1 MITIT
6 FTGDILA
13 YHNLIAKSRRKGKYD
28 FSNVFSCVKS
38 LFSRSSYVVG
48 NLESPIA
55 GKKYGY
61 TQMDMLFNAPLEF
74 AVAAKNAGFNMVTTA
89 NNHCTD
95 KGMVGV
101 DETLKNLSKIGLDH
115 TGISLK
121 VNDKNYI
128 VKLIDGV
135 KIAFISYTYGTNPN
149 VNGYDLSEEDK
160 LRINLTREQEKAY
173 KRVWYKQLLVDFIY
187 SLPKNMQDRIHPLY
201 PNHPYQDNVSES
213 AISNPANKRYI
224 DRMKATICAAKTE
237 ADIVIFCLH
246 SGGQFNNELGSYTKY
261 LLNEI
266 KSCGVDA
273 IICNH
278 PHCVLGSE
286 LVDGCFVAYSLGNFS
301 FTPGE
306 GYFID
311 GVLGEYG
318 IVLHLD
324 IDKKIKRVRYSI
336 IKNVRTEDGRE
347 QVLPVAVLQNM
358 LKTESEKTRLL
369 EDCKSVVKRFTN
381 GKSTITEIT
390 DSYLLYELN
399 NNR

>member
-74 AVAAKNAGFNMVTTA
+74 AVAAKNAGFNMMTTA

-160 LRINLTREQEKAY
+160 LRINITREQEKAY

-201 PNHPYQDNVSES
+201 PNHPYLDNVSES

-224 DRMKATICAAKTE
+224 DRMKATICAAKAE

-266 KSCGVDA
+266 ISVPLKS
-273 IICNH
+273 
-278 PHCVLGSE
+278 
-286 LVDGCFVAYSLGNFS
+286 
-301 FTPGE
+301 
-306 GYFID
+306 
-311 GVLGEYG
+311 
-318 IVLHLD
+318 
-324 IDKKIKRVRYSI
+324 
-336 IKNVRTEDGRE
+336 GR
-347 QVLPVAVLQNM
+347 
-358 LKTESEKTRLL
+358 S
-369 EDCKSVVKRFTN
+369 
-381 GKSTITEIT
+381 
-390 DSYLLYELN
+390 
-399 NNR
+399 